1 MDLKKICLKARLFT
15 SSQNQFIVVP
25 RARRPAS
32 QTEGKQMAQFNL
44 DEYETVHQALIR
56 LYTQYPLARVLTE
69 NTTPEGVLDRYEF
82 KAELYLDRDDPY
94 AVATGWAYEVIGVG
108 PINKTSAM
116 ENCETSAIGRAIS
129 NSVLVLTKPNN
140 NRPSREEMEKVQ
152 RMSKPQHTPEQEQ
165 LAIEA
170 FGQIADITTVDEL
183 KNFYAGAQQAGL
195 LHINID
201 GKTLAGLIS
210 ARKKELEA

>member
-1 MDLKKICLKARLFT
+1 MFT
-15 SSQNQFIVVP
+15 SSQNPFSIEP
-25 RARRPAS
+25 RAKRPVS
-32 QTEGKQMAQFNL
+32 RTEGKQMAGFNL
-44 DEYETVHQALIR
+44 DDYETVHQALVR
-56 LYTQYPLARVLTE
+56 LYKDFPAARVLTN

-82 KAELYLDRDDPY
+82 KAELYLDRDDVRP
-94 AVATGWAYEVIGVG
+94 VATGWAYEVIGSTNV
-108 PINKTSAM
+108 NRTSAM

-170 FGQIADITTVDEL
+170 FGQIADIKDIEEL

-201 GKTLAGLIS
+201 GKTLSSLIS
-210 ARKKELEA
+210 ARKKEIEA

>member
-1 MDLKKICLKARLFT
+1 
-15 SSQNQFIVVP
+15 
-25 RARRPAS
+25 
-32 QTEGKQMAQFNL
+32 MAQFNL

-56 LYTQYPLARVLTE
+56 LYKDFPQARVLTE
-69 NTTPEGVLDRYEF
+69 NTTPDGVLDRYEF
-82 KAELYLDRDDPY
+82 KAELFLDRDDVRP
-94 AVATGWAYEVIGVG
+94 VATGWAYEVIGSSNV
-108 PINKTSAM
+108 NRTSAM

-152 RMSKPQHTPEQEQ
+152 RMSVKHTPEQEQ
-165 LAIEA
+165 MAIVA
-170 FGQIADITTVDEL
+170 FGQVADIASVDEL

-201 GKTLAGLIS
+201 GKTLATLVS

>member
-1 MDLKKICLKARLFT
+1 LFT
-15 SSQNQFIVVP
+15 SSQKQFTIEP
-25 RARRPAS
+25 RARRPVS
-32 QTEGKQMAQFNL
+32 RTEGKQMASFNL
-44 DEYETVHQALIR
+44 DDYETVHQALVR
-56 LYTQYPLARVLTE
+56 LYKDFPAARVLTD
-69 NTTPEGVLDRYEF
+69 NTTPDGVLDRYEF
-82 KAELYLDRDDPY
+82 KAELYLDRDDVRP
-94 AVATGWAYEVIGVG
+94 VATGWAYEVIGSSNV
-108 PINKTSAM
+108 NRTSAM

-152 RMSKPQHTPEQEQ
+152 RMSAKPTHTPEQEQ

-170 FGQIADITTVDEL
+170 FGQVSDIANIEEL

-201 GKTLAGLIS
+201 GKTLSALIS

>member
-1 MDLKKICLKARLFT
+1 MFT
-15 SSQNQFIVVP
+15 SSQKQFTIEP
-25 RARRPAS
+25 RAKRPVS
-32 QTEGKQMAQFNL
+32 RTEGKQMASFNL
-44 DEYETVHQALIR
+44 DDYETVHQALVR
-56 LYTQYPLARVLTE
+56 LYKDFPAARVLTD
-69 NTTPEGVLDRYEF
+69 NTTPDGVLDRYEF
-82 KAELYLDRDDPY
+82 KAELYLDRDDVRP
-94 AVATGWAYEVIGVG
+94 VATGWAYEVIGSSNV
-108 PINKTSAM
+108 NRTSAM

-152 RMSKPQHTPEQEQ
+152 RMSAKPTHTPEQEQ

-170 FGQIADITTVDEL
+170 FGQVADIANIEEL

-201 GKTLAGLIS
+201 GKTLSTLIS

>member
-1 MDLKKICLKARLFT
+1 M
-15 SSQNQFIVVP
+15 
-25 RARRPAS
+25 AS
-32 QTEGKQMAQFNL
+32 FNL
-44 DEYETVHQALIR
+44 DDYETVHQALVR
-56 LYTQYPLARVLTE
+56 LYKDFPMARVLTN

-82 KAELYLDRDDPY
+82 KAELYLDRDDVRP
-94 AVATGWAYEVIGVG
+94 VATGWAYEVIGSTNV
-108 PINKTSAM
+108 NRTSAM

-165 LAIEA
+165 LAMKYFALVSEV
-170 FGQIADITTVDEL
+170 ADIDSL
-183 KNFYAGAQQAGL
+183 KIFYADAQEKGL

-201 GKTLAGLIS
+201 GKALSTLIS
-210 ARKKELEA
+210 ARKKELDK

>member
-1 MDLKKICLKARLFT
+1 
-15 SSQNQFIVVP
+15 
-25 RARRPAS
+25 
-32 QTEGKQMAQFNL
+32 
-44 DEYETVHQALIR
+44 
-56 LYTQYPLARVLTE
+56 
-69 NTTPEGVLDRYEF
+69 
-82 KAELYLDRDDPY
+82 
-94 AVATGWAYEVIGVG
+94 
-108 PINKTSAM
+108 M

-165 LAIEA
+165 MAIA
-170 FGQIADITTVDEL
+170 GIGQIADITTLDEL

-201 GKTLAGLIS
+201 GKTLSGLIS
-210 ARKKELEA
+210 ARKKEIEA

>member
-1 MDLKKICLKARLFT
+1 
-15 SSQNQFIVVP
+15 
-25 RARRPAS
+25 
-32 QTEGKQMAQFNL
+32 MAQFNL
-44 DEYETVHQALIR
+44 EDYETVHQALIR
-56 LYTQYPLARVLTE
+56 MYTQYPNARTWTD
-69 NTTPEGVLDRYEF
+69 NTTPEGVTDRYEF
-82 KAELYLDRDDPY
+82 TAHIYLDKNNVHPD
-94 AVATGWAYEVIGVG
+94 ATGWAYEVIGAG

-116 ENCETSAIGRAIS
+116 ENCETSALGRAIS

-170 FGQIADITTVDEL
+170 FGQIADITDLAEL
-183 KNFYAGAQQAGL
+183 ENFYNGAKQAGL

-201 GKTLAGLIS
+201 GKTLLGLIS
-210 ARKKELEA
+210 ARKKEISA

>member
-1 MDLKKICLKARLFT
+1 MVEL
-15 SSQNQFIVVP
+15 

-32 QTEGKQMAQFNL
+32 RTEGKQMASFNL
-44 DEYETVHQALIR
+44 DDYETVHQALVR
-56 LYTQYPLARVLTE
+56 LYKDFPAARVLTS
-69 NTTPEGVLDRYEF
+69 NTTPNDVLDRYEF
-82 KAELYLDRDDPY
+82 KAELYLDRDDVRP
-94 AVATGWAYEVIGVG
+94 VATGWAYEVIGSSNV
-108 PINKTSAM
+108 NRTSAM

-152 RMSKPQHTPEQEQ
+152 RMSAKPSHTPEQEQ

-170 FGQIADITTVDEL
+170 FGQVADIANIEEL

-201 GKTLAGLIS
+201 GKNLSTLIS
-210 ARKKELEA
+210 ARKKEIEA

>member
-1 MDLKKICLKARLFT
+1 MFT
-15 SSQNQFIVVP
+15 SEQKQFTIEP
-25 RARRPAS
+25 RARRPARR
-32 QTEGKQMAQFNL
+32 TEGKQMAQFNL
-44 DEYETVHQALIR
+44 EDYETVHQALVR
-56 LYTQYPLARVLTE
+56 LYKDHPASRVLTY
-69 NTTPEGVLDRYEF
+69 NTTPEGVTDQFHF
-82 KAELYLDRDDPY
+82 KAELYLDREDTRP
-94 AVATGWAYEVIGVG
+94 VATGWAYEMIGVG

-165 LAIEA
+165 LAITA
-170 FGQIADITTVDEL
+170 FGQVQDITSLAEL
-183 KNFYAGAQQAGL
+183 ENFYNGAKQAGL

-201 GKTLAGLIS
+201 GKTLLGLIS
-210 ARKKELEA
+210 AHKKEIGA

>member
-1 MDLKKICLKARLFT
+1 MFT
-15 SSQNQFIVVP
+15 SSQNPFSIEP
-25 RARRPAS
+25 RAKRPVS
-32 QTEGKQMAQFNL
+32 RTEGKQMAGFNL
-44 DEYETVHQALIR
+44 DDYETVHQALVR
-56 LYTQYPLARVLTE
+56 LYKDFPAARVLTN

-82 KAELYLDRDDPY
+82 KAELYLDRDDVRP
-94 AVATGWAYEVIGVG
+94 VATGWAYEVIGSTNV
-108 PINKTSAM
+108 NRTSAM

-170 FGQIADITTVDEL
+170 FGQIADIKDLAEL
-183 KNFYAGAQQAGL
+183 ENFYNGAKQAGL

-201 GKTLAGLIS
+201 GKTLLGLIS
-210 ARKKELEA
+210 ARKKEIQA

>member
-1 MDLKKICLKARLFT
+1 
-15 SSQNQFIVVP
+15 
-25 RARRPAS
+25 
-32 QTEGKQMAQFNL
+32 MAPQFNL
-44 DEYETVHQALIR
+44 DDYETVHQALVR
-56 LYTQYPLARVLTE
+56 LYKDHPTSRVITY

-82 KAELYLDRDDPY
+82 KAELYLDRDDTRP
-94 AVATGWAYEVIGVG
+94 VATGWAYEVIGSSNV
-108 PINKTSAM
+108 NRTSAM

-170 FGQIADITTVDEL
+170 LGQVADITTVDEL
-183 KNFYAGAQQAGL
+183 KNFYTGAQQAGL
-195 LHINID
+195 LHISVD
-201 GKTLAGLIS
+201 GVTLATVIGK
-210 ARKKELEA
+210 RKKELE

>member
-1 MDLKKICLKARLFT
+1 MFT
-15 SSQNQFIVVP
+15 SSQKQFTIEP
-25 RARRPAS
+25 RARRPVS
-32 QTEGKQMAQFNL
+32 QTEGKQMASFNL
-44 DEYETVHQALIR
+44 DDYETVHQALVR
-56 LYTQYPLARVLTE
+56 LYKDFPQARVLTS

-82 KAELYLDRDDPY
+82 RAELYLDRDDNRP
-94 AVATGWAYEVIGVG
+94 VATGWAYEIIGAG

-116 ENCETSAIGRAIS
+116 ENCETSSIGRAIS

-170 FGQIADITTVDEL
+170 FGQVADVADIEEL

-201 GKTLAGLIS
+201 GKTLSTLIS
-210 ARKKELEA
+210 TRKKQLEAN

>member
-1 MDLKKICLKARLFT
+1 
-15 SSQNQFIVVP
+15 
-25 RARRPAS
+25 
-32 QTEGKQMAQFNL
+32 MAQFNL

-56 LYTQYPLARVLTE
+56 LYTQYPLARVITD
-69 NTTPEGVLDRYEF
+69 NTTPEGVTDRYEF
-82 KAELYLDRDDPY
+82 KAELYLDREDTRP
-94 AVATGWAYEVIGVG
+94 VATGWAYEVIGAG

-152 RMSKPQHTPEQEQ
+152 RMSAKHTPEQEQ

-170 FGQIADITTVDEL
+170 FGQVADIATVDEL

-201 GKTLAGLIS
+201 GKTLSTLIS
-210 ARKKELEA
+210 NRKKELEA

>member
-1 MDLKKICLKARLFT
+1 
-15 SSQNQFIVVP
+15 
-25 RARRPAS
+25 
-32 QTEGKQMAQFNL
+32 MAQFNL

-56 LYTQYPLARVLTE
+56 LYTQYPTARVLTE

-82 KAELYLDRDDPY
+82 KAEIFLDRDDPY
-94 AVATGWAYEVIGVG
+94 AVATGWAYEIIGVG

-152 RMSKPQHTPEQEQ
+152 RMSAKHTPEQEQ

-170 FGQIADITTVDEL
+170 FGQVADIATVDEL

-201 GKTLAGLIS
+201 GKTLSTLIS
-210 ARKKELEA
+210 NRKKELEA

>member
-1 MDLKKICLKARLFT
+1 
-15 SSQNQFIVVP
+15 
-25 RARRPAS
+25 
-32 QTEGKQMAQFNL
+32 MAQFNL
-44 DEYETVHQALIR
+44 DDYETVHQALVR
-56 LYTQYPLARVLTE
+56 LYKDHPASRVLTY
-69 NTTPEGVLDRYEF
+69 NTTPEGVTDQFHF
-82 KAELYLDRDDPY
+82 KAELYLDRDDARP
-94 AVATGWAYEVIGVG
+94 VATGWAYEIIGVG

-170 FGQIADITTVDEL
+170 FAQVSDIADIEEL

-201 GKTLAGLIS
+201 GKTLSNLIS
-210 ARKKELEA
+210 ARKKELDK

>member
-1 MDLKKICLKARLFT
+1 
-15 SSQNQFIVVP
+15 
-25 RARRPAS
+25 
-32 QTEGKQMAQFNL
+32 MAQFNL
-44 DEYETVHQALIR
+44 DDYETVHQALIR
-56 LYTQYPLARVLTE
+56 LYIKYPNARVLTY

-82 KAELYLDRDDPY
+82 RAELYLDCDDLRP
-94 AVATGWAYEVIGVG
+94 AATGWAYEVIGSSNV
-108 PINKTSAM
+108 NRTSAM

-170 FGQIADITTVDEL
+170 FGQVADIADIDEL
-183 KNFYAGAQQAGL
+183 KNFYAGAQGAGL

-201 GKTLAGLIS
+201 GKTLSSLIS
-210 ARKKELEA
+210 ARKKELDK

>member
-1 MDLKKICLKARLFT
+1 
-15 SSQNQFIVVP
+15 
-25 RARRPAS
+25 
-32 QTEGKQMAQFNL
+32 MAQFNL

-56 LYTQYPLARVLTE
+56 LYTQYPLARVITD
-69 NTTPEGVLDRYEF
+69 NTTPDGVTDRYEF
-82 KAELYLDRDDPY
+82 KAELFLDREDEMP
-94 AVATGWAYEVIGVG
+94 VATGWAYEVIGVG

-170 FGQIADITTVDEL
+170 FGQIGDIADIEEL

-201 GKTLAGLIS
+201 GKTLSSLIS
-210 ARKKELEA
+210 ARKKEIEA

>member
-1 MDLKKICLKARLFT
+1 
-15 SSQNQFIVVP
+15 
-25 RARRPAS
+25 
-32 QTEGKQMAQFNL
+32 MAQFNL
-44 DEYETVHQALIR
+44 EDYETVHQALIR
-56 LYTQYPLARVLTE
+56 LYTQYPLARVLTD
-69 NTTPEGVLDRYEF
+69 NTTPEGVTDRYEF
-82 KAELYLDRDDPY
+82 KAELFLDPDDLHP
-94 AVATGWAYEVIGVG
+94 VATGWAYEIIGVG

-152 RMSKPQHTPEQEQ
+152 RMSAKPTHTPEQEQ
-165 LAIEA
+165 QVIEA
-170 FGQIADITTVDEL
+170 FGKIADIDDIEKL
-183 KNFYAGAQQAGL
+183 KIFYATAQGAGL

-201 GKTLAGLIS
+201 GKTLSTLIA

>member
-1 MDLKKICLKARLFT
+1 
-15 SSQNQFIVVP
+15 
-25 RARRPAS
+25 
-32 QTEGKQMAQFNL
+32 MAQFNL
-44 DEYETVHQALIR
+44 DEYETVHQALVR
-56 LYTQYPLARVLTE
+56 LYTQYPNARTWTD
-69 NTTPEGVLDRYEF
+69 NTTPEGVTDRYEF
-82 KAELYLDRDDPY
+82 VAHIYLDKNNVYPD
-94 AVATGWAYEVIGVG
+94 ATGWAYEMIGVG

-116 ENCETSAIGRAIS
+116 ENCETSALGRAIS

-152 RMSKPQHTPEQEQ
+152 RMSAKPTHTPEQEQ

-170 FGQIADITTVDEL
+170 FGQVADIANIEEL

-201 GKTLAGLIS
+201 GKTLSNLIS
-210 ARKKELEA
+210 ARKKVLDK

>member
-1 MDLKKICLKARLFT
+1 LFT
-15 SSQNQFIVVP
+15 SSQKQFTIEP
-25 RARRPAS
+25 RARRPVS
-32 QTEGKQMAQFNL
+32 RTEGKQMASFNL
-44 DEYETVHQALIR
+44 DDYETVHQALVR
-56 LYTQYPLARVLTE
+56 LYKDFPAARVLTD
-69 NTTPEGVLDRYEF
+69 NTTPDGVLDRYEF
-82 KAELYLDRDDPY
+82 KAELYLDRDDVRP
-94 AVATGWAYEVIGVG
+94 VATGWAYEVIGSSNV
-108 PINKTSAM
+108 NRTSAM

-152 RMSKPQHTPEQEQ
+152 RMSAKPTHTPEQEQ

-170 FGQIADITTVDEL
+170 FGQVADIANIEEL

-201 GKTLAGLIS
+201 GKTLSALIS

>member
-1 MDLKKICLKARLFT
+1 
-15 SSQNQFIVVP
+15 
-25 RARRPAS
+25 
-32 QTEGKQMAQFNL
+32 MAQFNL

-56 LYTQYPLARVLTE
+56 LYTQYPSARVLTY
-69 NTTPEGVLDRYEF
+69 NMTPEGVLERYEF
-82 KAELYLDRDDPY
+82 KAELYLNREDFE
-94 AVATGWAYEVIGVG
+94 AVATGWAYEIIGVG

-170 FGQIADITTVDEL
+170 FGQIADIKDIEEL

-201 GKTLAGLIS
+201 GKTLSSLIS
-210 ARKKELEA
+210 ARKKEIEA

>member
-1 MDLKKICLKARLFT
+1 M
-15 SSQNQFIVVP
+15 
-25 RARRPAS
+25 AS
-32 QTEGKQMAQFNL
+32 FNL
-44 DEYETVHQALIR
+44 DDYETVHQALVR
-56 LYTQYPLARVLTE
+56 LYKDFPAARVLTD
-69 NTTPEGVLDRYEF
+69 NTTPDGVLDRYEF
-82 KAELYLDRDDPY
+82 KAELYLDRDDVRP
-94 AVATGWAYEVIGVG
+94 VATGWAYEVIGSSNV
-108 PINKTSAM
+108 NRTSAM

-152 RMSKPQHTPEQEQ
+152 RMSAKPTHTPEQEQ

-170 FGQIADITTVDEL
+170 FGQVSDIANIEEL

-201 GKTLAGLIS
+201 GKTLSALIS

>member
-1 MDLKKICLKARLFT
+1 
-15 SSQNQFIVVP
+15 
-25 RARRPAS
+25 
-32 QTEGKQMAQFNL
+32 MAQFNL
-44 DEYETVHQALIR
+44 EDYETVHQALIR
-56 LYTQYPLARVLTE
+56 LYTQYPLARVLTD
-69 NTTPEGVLDRYEF
+69 NTTPEGITDRYEF
-82 KAELYLDRDDPY
+82 KAELFLDPDDLHP
-94 AVATGWAYEVIGVG
+94 VATGWAYEIIGVG

-165 LAIEA
+165 LAITA
-170 FGQIADITTVDEL
+170 FGQVEDITTVDEL

-201 GKTLAGLIS
+201 GKTLSTLIS
-210 ARKKELEA
+210 NRKKELEA

>member
-1 MDLKKICLKARLFT
+1 
-15 SSQNQFIVVP
+15 
-25 RARRPAS
+25 
-32 QTEGKQMAQFNL
+32 MAQFNL

-56 LYTQYPLARVLTE
+56 LYTQYPTARVLTE

-82 KAELYLDRDDPY
+82 RAELYLDRDDPY
-94 AVATGWAYEVIGVG
+94 AVATGWAYEIIGVG
-108 PINKTSAM
+108 PVNKTSAM

-170 FGQIADITTVDEL
+170 FAQVNDIADIEEL

-201 GKTLAGLIS
+201 GKTLSNLIS
-210 ARKKELEA
+210 ARKKELDK